1 LLRWVTQMQGSE
13 IELGGFKGRT
23 NKLVDGCYS
32 WWVGGCA
39 VLTEALIGSGSAKHA
54 TSEQR
59 GPEDDD
65 NRDDVDGKCGS
76 RYEKNHSFDIYDTRL
91 AVQPPCPPRVCVICH
106 SALRRRIG

>member
-1 LLRWVTQMQGSE
+1 MQGSE

-65 NRDDVDGKCGS
+65 NWDDVDGKCGS
-76 RYEKNHSFDIYDTRL
+76 RYEKITALIFTIPDSLFNRRALQEYVLYAT
-91 AVQPPCPPRVCVICH
+91 QH
-106 SALRRRIG
+106 SAGGLVDKPPK